1 MGIVEA
7 LEIIR
12 MAHPPHS
19 AYVQNEVLNASPE
32 RLVQM
37 LYDLAIR
44 CLADARQSN
53 RTKDI
58 AARGRYVNRAF
69 AVLVELSD
77 GLDFEAGGEIA
88 LNYARIYDYCQRRLL
103 EANMQQSDAMF
114 AEVESLLGDL
124 REAWGIVVTNV
135 GRERTATLLAPEI
148 LPDEEALAGCVSY
161 LG

>member
-1 MGIVEA
+1 
-7 LEIIR
+7 

-32 RLVQM
+32 RLVQL
-37 LYDLAIR
+37 LYDLGIR
-44 CLADARQSN
+44 CVAAARECN

-58 AARGRYVNRAF
+58 AGRVRYINRVF

-88 LNYARIYDYCQRRLL
+88 LNYARIYEYCQRRLID
-103 EANMQQSDAMF
+103 ANVQQSDVRL
-114 AEVESLLGDL
+114 AEVESLLKDL
-124 REAWGIVVTNV
+124 REAWDVVVTNV
-135 GRERTATLLAPEI
+135 ANERTAKLLAPEI
-148 LPDEEALAGCVSY
+148 LPSEEAAAGYVSC